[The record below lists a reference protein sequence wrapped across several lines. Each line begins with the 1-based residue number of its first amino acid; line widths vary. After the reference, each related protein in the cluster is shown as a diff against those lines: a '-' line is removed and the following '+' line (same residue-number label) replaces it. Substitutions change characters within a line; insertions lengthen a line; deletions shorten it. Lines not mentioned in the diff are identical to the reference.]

1 MNEPQEER
9 YGTDE
14 FAAGRS
20 SDDRMSRSNASGQL
34 HDGQATDQK
43 QTWTPLFPSD
53 QADSFK
59 VRWMQIQSGFVDE
72 PRKAVE
78 QADQLIAEVMKALA
92 GSFADE
98 RHNLEQQWDRGSDV
112 STEDLRLGLRR
123 YRSFFDR
130 LLSI

>member
-1 MNEPQEER
+1 MNEQQEER
-9 YGTDE
+9 YGTADV
-14 FAAGRS
+14 AAGRA
-20 SDDRMSRSNASGQL
+20 SDDRMGRSGSYDEETTGQER
-34 HDGQATDQK
+34 QWA
-43 QTWTPLFPSD
+43 PLFPSD
-53 QADSFK
+53 QAESFK
-59 VRWMQIQSGFVDE
+59 GRWTSIQSGFVDE
-72 PRKAVE
+72 PRQAVE

-98 RHNLEQQWDRGSDV
+98 RRNLEQQWDRGDDV

>member
-1 MNEPQEER
+1 MNEQHEER
-9 YGTDE
+9 FGTADI
-14 FAAGRS
+14 AAGRTP
-20 SDDRMSRSNASGQL
+20 DDRMARSGDSDEETTGQPR
-34 HDGQATDQK
+34 Q
-43 QTWTPLFPSD
+43 WTPLFPTD
-53 QADSFK
+53 QAESFRD
-59 VRWMQIQSGFVDE
+59 RWTSIQSGFVDE
-72 PRKAVE
+72 PRQAVE

-98 RHNLEQQWDRGSDV
+98 RHNLEQQWDRGTDV